1 MKNYP
6 HYNPLL
12 KKKAKKIVKV
22 VLFNG
27 PPRSGKDTIVS
38 ELLVRY
44 PEVSDHLKFSKPLK
58 QSLKTLF
65 NLSDEEADYLEQTKD
80 VSSDLLQGLSWR
92 QAQIW
97 LSEEVMKPRFGKDI
111 FGKLLVKDL
120 DYSKKFIFI
129 SDSGFLEEAEQ
140 VINKVK
146 ANNVIKISLWRE
158 GCSFRGDSRRY
169 WSTYLPIKDISL
181 GNNTT
186 IDSVVKIIEGVLN
199 DNI

>member
-1 MKNYP
+1 M
-6 HYNPLL
+6 
-12 KKKAKKIVKV
+12 IV

-27 PPRSGKDTIVS
+27 PPRSGKDTIVENLMS
-38 ELLVRY
+38 RY
-44 PEVSDHLKFSKPLK
+44 RDVSAHLKLSKPLK

-80 VSSDLLQGLSWR
+80 VSSDLLYGLSWR

-111 FGKLLVKDL
+111 FGKLLIKDL

-129 SDSGFLEEAEQ
+129 SDSGFLEEAEAIIRE
-140 VINKVK
+140 VGAK
-146 ANNVIKISLWRE
+146 NVIKISLWRE

-181 GNNTT
+181 GNNST
-186 IDSVVKIIEGVLN
+186 ITKVVELIEEILN